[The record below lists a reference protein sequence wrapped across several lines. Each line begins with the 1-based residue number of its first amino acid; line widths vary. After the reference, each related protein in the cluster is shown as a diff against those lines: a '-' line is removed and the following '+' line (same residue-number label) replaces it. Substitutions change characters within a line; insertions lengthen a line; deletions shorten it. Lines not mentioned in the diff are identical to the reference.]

1 MRALNGI
8 WVTWKF
14 GGKDGLRYCVI
25 KDAYG
30 LKEVQ
35 EKKKKTLRQL
45 HVSEISAAKE
55 GKAPLSWR
63 FGPMRASGK
72 QHLSLPW

>member
-35 EKKKKTLRQL
+35 EKKKKPSGNSMFLRSQL
-45 HVSEISAAKE
+45 LRKE
-55 GKAPLSWR
+55 RPLCHGGL
-63 FGPMRASGK
+63 GP
-72 QHLSLPW
+72 

>member
-35 EKKKKTLRQL
+35 EKKKKNPQAT
-45 HVSEISAAKE
+45 
-55 GKAPLSWR
+55 PC
-63 FGPMRASGK
+63 F
-72 QHLSLPW
+72 